1 METALIGREHS
12 VRTLRSRLERAR
24 ASHGGLVLVT
34 GEAGIGKTSLVRS
47 AVDEARELGDM
58 LVVHG
63 TCWDADGT
71 PGFWPWTQAVRS
83 LRRGATAG
91 EWTEAA
97 TAAGGALSVLL
108 GEGAGAGEAVRF
120 ELFDAVTTLLTVM
133 SRHRPVT
140 VVLEDLHRADAASLS
155 LLEFTAQHAWFE
167 RLLVIGTYRDVE
179 VQRPGHPLRPL
190 LPRLAAKATAVAL
203 TGLAPPQV
211 GELMARTVGTRPDAA
226 TAADVC
232 ERTGGN
238 PYFVEET
245 ARLWSAGQSVTAVAP
260 GVRAVVHRRLS
271 LLGEPAVRLL
281 GAAAVLGHRFT
292 RGTLARTAGT
302 PETPAAELLAEA
314 AAAGLLRP
322 APDAA
327 ELPVPPTAAAGLP
340 VPSAADA
347 YVFTHDLVRESL
359 YDGLTE
365 DRRRH
370 LHAAAVRAL
379 RDTTATGDRARPTD
393 LARHAY
399 FAGADLDAGEAV
411 EILVAAARH
420 AVGRLAGEEAVGHY
434 RHALER
440 LGTGDPYRQVLLALD
455 LGAELQLLGEHERS
469 WLVYEDAATL
479 ASGTGDA
486 ALMGR
491 VALTL
496 HSADGRGDGTGL
508 RSRALREAHRV
519 LVPGPRPVDD
529 EPGAP
534 ETGPV
539 EEVARRVV
547 ATARAA
553 GDDDALHLGLWA
565 RLHAVWEPRTAA
577 QRVGVAGELMEVSR
591 RRADVWMEH
600 LAASMRWVALLELD
614 DPGFLRQ
621 FYAMV
626 AGADACGLPRTSMI
640 SVIDRSVVHAFMG
653 RFAEAEALLARTL
666 ALSGPHDNYYQYF
679 TGHHRWALSLLQGD
693 FPAAEQAHRAMPGR
707 DHLYTQVL
715 ASITASERGDGTDA
729 ASCGPVPWPGQEPP
743 DDSVLARAIFPLR
756 VRLQAQ
762 SAAASGDPARCAQAH
777 AALEP
782 YRGQWLVS
790 LFGWDISGPAALWS
804 GRLHAAEEHWEAA
817 VRDLTAAQQSA
828 DRLHGRPWSVRA
840 RTELARVLLTRAGH
854 DDKERATALLRD
866 AETEARELGMAH
878 IADRARALRP
888 SPALRTHTPLPDR
901 EFARNGTVWRL
912 RYAGR
917 TIHVPDAKGL
927 TDLHTLL
934 SRPGQDVPAMRLLY
948 PDSAP
953 LATAAAALGSD
964 PVLDDEAKT
973 RYRQR
978 LEMLDEEIDRAAARG
993 DDHAATAYDRERKA
1007 LLTELRNAAGLTG
1020 RPRRLG
1026 DETDRARKNVT
1037 ARIRDTLRRLAAH
1050 HPELA
1055 AHLQATVSTGATCRY
1070 APDHEVR
1077 WRL

>member
-12 VRTLRSRLERAR
+12 VRMLRARLERAR

-34 GEAGIGKTSLVRS
+34 GEAGIGKTSLVRC
-47 AVDEARELGDM
+47 AVDEAREHGDL

-63 TCWDADGT
+63 ACWDSDGT

-83 LRRGATAG
+83 LRRGSAAG
-91 EWTEAA
+91 EWEAAA

-108 GEGAGAGEAVRF
+108 GEGTGAGDALRF

-133 SRHRPVT
+133 SRSRPVT
-140 VVLEDLHRADAASLS
+140 VVLEDLHWADAASLN

-179 VQRPGHPLRPL
+179 VQRPDHPLRPL
-190 LPRLAAKATAVAL
+190 LPRLAARATTVAL

-211 GELMARTVGTRPDAA
+211 EELVARTAGSRPDAA
-226 TAADVC
+226 TAAEVC
-232 ERTGGN
+232 ARTGGN

-260 GVRAVVHRRLS
+260 GVRAVVHRRLA
-271 LLGEPAVRLL
+271 LLGAPTVRLL
-281 GAAAVLGHRFT
+281 GAAAVLGRRFE

-302 PETPAAELLAEA
+302 PEPV
-314 AAAGLLRP
+314 AAGLLG
-322 APDAA
+322 
-327 ELPVPPTAAAGLP
+327 ETVAAGLLE
-340 VPSAADA
+340 PSAGDA

-359 YDGLTE
+359 YDGLAE
-365 DRRRH
+365 ERRRQ
-370 LHAAAVRAL
+370 LHAAAVRTL
-379 RDTTATGDRARPTD
+379 RDTAGAGDRARPTD

-399 FAGADLDAGEAV
+399 FAGPDLDAGEAV
-411 EILVAAARH
+411 DILTAAARH
-420 AVGRLAGEEAVGHY
+420 AVSRLASEEAVGHY
-434 RHALER
+434 RRALER
-440 LGTGDPYRQVLLALD
+440 LGSGDPHRHVLLALD

-486 ALMGR
+486 GLVGR

-496 HSADGRGDGTGL
+496 HSADSRGDGTGL
-508 RSRALREAHRV
+508 KSRALREAHRL
-519 LVPGPRPVDD
+519 LVPGARPADGGSG
-529 EPGAP
+529 PLGAFGAP
-534 ETGPV
+534 GGAGPV

-547 ATARAA
+547 AAARAA

-577 QRVGVAGELMEVSR
+577 QRVDVAGELMEVSR
-591 RRADVWMEH
+591 RRADVWMEY

-614 DPGFLRQ
+614 DPAFLRQ

-653 RFAEAEALLARTL
+653 RFPEADDLLARTL
-666 ALSGPHDNYYQYF
+666 ALSGTHANYYQYF
-679 TGHHRWALSLLQGD
+679 IGHHRWALSLLQGS
-693 FPAAEQAHRAMPGR
+693 FPEAERAHHATPGQ
-707 DHLYTQVL
+707 DPLYTHVL
-715 ASITASERGDGTDA
+715 AGITALEQGTA
-729 ASCGPVPWPGQEPP
+729 PTGAVPWPGDGPP
-743 DDSVLARAIFPLR
+743 GDSVLERGIAPLR
-756 VRLQAQ
+756 VRLLAQ
-762 SAAASGDPARCAQAH
+762 SAAASRDPARCRQAH

-804 GRLHAAEEHWEAA
+804 GLLHAAEERWEAA
-817 VRDLTAAQQSA
+817 VRDLTAARQSA

-840 RTELARVLLTRAGH
+840 RTELARALLARAGP
-854 DDKERATALLRD
+854 DDEAQATALLRD
-866 AETEARELGMAH
+866 TETEARELGMPH
-878 IADRARALRP
+878 IANQSRDLLRSLT
-888 SPALRTHTPLPDR
+888 SPAQPVAGER
-901 EFARNGTVWRL
+901 EFVRHGTVWRL
-912 RYAGR
+912 RFAGR
-917 TIHVPDAKGL
+917 TVHVPDAKGL
-927 TDLHTLL
+927 ADLHTLL
-934 SRPGQDVPAMRLLY
+934 GRPGQDVPATRLLY

-953 LATAAAALGSD
+953 MAAAAAALGSD
-964 PVLDDEAKT
+964 AVLDDEAKS
-973 RYRQR
+973 RYRRR
-978 LEMLDEEIDRAAARG
+978 LDVLDDEIDRAAASG
-993 DDHAATAYDRERKA
+993 DDRTAAAYDREREA
-1007 LLTELRNAAGLTG
+1007 LLTELRNAAGLAG

-1037 ARIRDTLRRLAAH
+1037 ARIRDSLRRLAPH

-1055 AHLQATVSTGATCRY
+1055 AHLQASVSTGALCRY
-1070 APDHEVR
+1070 APADETR